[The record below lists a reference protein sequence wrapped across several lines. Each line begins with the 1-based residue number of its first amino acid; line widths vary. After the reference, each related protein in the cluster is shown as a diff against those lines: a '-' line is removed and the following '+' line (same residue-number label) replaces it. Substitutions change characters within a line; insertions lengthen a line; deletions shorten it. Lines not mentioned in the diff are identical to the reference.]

1 MEAFQLC
8 PWDSPAFPTLF
19 FEPTRVI
26 CRIFPQSHFP
36 VFYLSAT
43 LSAPSSVEISLRF
56 TRFFNGKFPA
66 VAFRPLV
73 NSPRRFHPGC
83 PVRTFGKFLLLWT
96 FLFRPPA
103 LPTGF
108 RPTAYFRP
116 RVLVRFCLLRIFC
129 LFSPAMSVLYTA
141 CSGLS
146 IGFLK
151 KIEFFSTKFPA
162 PLFPGLSGLFSAFFG
177 QNEK

>member
-83 PVRTFGKFLLLWT
+83 PVRTFWK
-96 FLFRPPA
+96 
-103 LPTGF
+103 
-108 RPTAYFRP
+108 
-116 RVLVRFCLLRIFC
+116 V
-129 LFSPAMSVLYTA
+129 
-141 CSGLS
+141 
-146 IGFLK
+146 
-151 KIEFFSTKFPA
+151 PA
-162 PLFPGLSGLFSAFFG
+162 PLDVSLPPSGSSHRFPAYRLLPAPRSRSILSSQDFLSVLSCYVCIIHGLFWFVNRFF
-177 QNEK
+177 EKN